1 MVKLNEELLRQEYI
15 DNNMSETKIAEKYD
29 MTRYEVSKLLNEYK
43 IEKHKSDKEL
53 HDNIKNITQEEFY
66 DMYVTKNMSYE
77 EIGKLY
83 NATARQI
90 KRLNTNN
97 FHCKKTKESKSI
109 NQRNGMRNY
118 IDNNGDEWFES
129 MLSRKKAVFD
139 KYGVNNVFQ
148 LESVKE
154 KIKQT
159 NRAKYGVDNP
169 MNNID
174 IRQKVSDSLR
184 SKSMIK
190 FNRLESE
197 VEAVKNKENLKNYI
211 LSLSEEKRTF
221 YGIAK
226 SLNYSQSY
234 ITNKVYEYGLNDLVK
249 YQTNT
254 SHYEDELYE
263 YLLSLGIDRNDIARN
278 YRELGIELDLF
289 VISKNVAI
297 EFNGDYWHTVDK
309 VGKDYHFNKSK
320 TCEDNGIRLIH
331 VYEYQWIDPIKQLIL
346 KSIIKN
352 ALGLNDNK
360 IYARKCE
367 IRELTVND
375 VIDFSNTNSL
385 HQHRNASFYIGLF
398 YNNELVELMSF
409 GHAYFANDP
418 SIDSEVIR
426 SITKIGYTVVGGMN
440 KLMQYFIKTYNPNKI
455 LYYVD
460 YNTHNGNSMSKMGFE
475 FKSYSQHGMINI
487 SRDSEV
493 TKEFGYAFN
502 RNPAR
507 HKEIKQLISEGKVST
522 IYDAGVKKYIWTKE
536 NK

>member
-1 MVKLNEELLRQEYI
+1 M
-15 DNNMSETKIAEKYD
+15 
-29 MTRYEVSKLLNEYK
+29 
-43 IEKHKSDKEL
+43 
-53 HDNIKNITQEEFY
+53 F
-66 DMYVTKNMSYE
+66 
-77 EIGKLY
+77 
-83 NATARQI
+83 
-90 KRLNTNN
+90 
-97 FHCKKTKESKSI
+97 
-109 NQRNGMRNY
+109 NY
-118 IDNNGDEWFES
+118 IDNNGDEWYES
-129 MLSRKKAVFD
+129 MLRRKKAVLD
-139 KYGVNNVFQ
+139 KYGVENVFQ

-174 IRQKVSDSLR
+174 VRQKVSDSLR

-197 VEAVKNKENLKNYI
+197 VEAVKNKENLEKYI
-211 LSLSEEKRTF
+211 LSLDEEKRTF

-234 ITNKVYEYGLNDLVK
+234 ITNKVSEYGLNDLVK

-263 YLLSLGIDRNDIARN
+263 YLLSLGINRDDIVRN

-320 TCEDNGIRLIH
+320 MCEDNNIRLIH
-331 VYEYQWIDPIKQLIL
+331 VYEYQWTDPIKQLIL

-352 ALGLNDNK
+352 AVGLNDNK

-375 VIDFSNTNSL
+375 VVDFSNTNSL

-398 YNNELVELMSF
+398 YNDELVELMSF
-409 GHAYFANDP
+409 GHAYFANNP

-460 YNTHNGNSMSKMGFE
+460 YNTHNGNSMSKWDLNLN
-475 FKSYSQHGMINI
+475 HIHNT
-487 SRDSEV
+487 V
-493 TKEFGYAFN
+493 
-502 RNPAR
+502 
-507 HKEIKQLISEGKVST
+507 
-522 IYDAGVKKYIWTKE
+522 
-536 NK
+536 